1 LTSTSH
7 FPVGSETG
15 DQRFRIGVD
24 IGGTFTDGTL
34 VDSVTGEVTTS
45 KVLSTPSNPASGFI
59 SAVQKLLSVD
69 SVDPAAIE
77 HVVHA
82 TTVATNAIIEG
93 KTAKTAFVTTEGFR
107 DMLEIARQIRPSLY
121 DLQFEKP
128 APLVP
133 RQLCFEVPE
142 RLNAKGEV
150 VTPLDESALAQLV
163 EQIAESEIEAVAVC
177 LLHSYRN
184 PDHER
189 RVGETIAAKLP
200 KVIISL
206 SSDVVPEFRE
216 YLRASTTVINSSV
229 APIVSTYLSSIS
241 DQLVAENV
249 TSELLV
255 MQSSGG
261 VYPAKAAS
269 ENPVF
274 MVESG
279 PAAGAVAAASLGSS
293 LGYPNVI
300 SFDMGGTTAKASL
313 IRNGQPNITKDYSV
327 GGAAQ
332 SGTGAFG
339 GASGYPIRTP
349 VVDLV
354 EIGAGGGSIA
364 WVDSGGA
371 LRVGPHSAGADP
383 GPVCY
388 GLGGRQPT
396 ITDANLV
403 LGRLDPDYFAG
414 GEMKLD
420 REAAYAAI
428 RTHCAEPLGLSV
440 EGAAHGIVEIAN
452 TAMVNALRL
461 VSVQRGHDPR
471 DFMLIGFGGAGP
483 AHTVRLA
490 EQAGIPKVL
499 IPLGPGT
506 ASALGLL
513 VTDVRMEGSATLIAR
528 ADQVDLAKISSEFE
542 RLESLGREAHHQA
555 ASASGEPEFER
566 AVEMRYWGQSFELSV
581 PVPKRDSIDQHWMDE
596 LTESFHEAHETA
608 YGFRANDEPV
618 ELVNLRLTTVGKIA
632 RPKMRKLA
640 NVDSDPSSSIKGFR
654 QVYFASETGD
664 RGMIDSTVYD
674 RSLLPAGAVFTGPAI
689 VEEPDCT
696 TVIHPEWKVTVD
708 QFGNL
713 SIEH

>member
-1 LTSTSH
+1 LTAN
-7 FPVGSETG
+7 SEG
-15 DQRFRIGVD
+15 RFRIGVD

-34 VDSVTGEVTTS
+34 VDSATGRVTTS
-45 KVLSTPSNPASGFI
+45 KVLSTPSDPASGFI
-59 SAVQKLLSVD
+59 SAVQKLLELDD
-69 SVDPAAIE
+69 SVKPEAIE

-93 KTAKTAFVTTEGFR
+93 KTARTAFVTTEGFR

-142 RLNAKGEV
+142 RLDAKGQV
-150 VTPLDESALAQLV
+150 VTPLDEIALDAV
-163 EQIAESEIEAVAVC
+163 VDRIAESGVEAVAVC

-184 PDHER
+184 GDHEQR
-189 RVGETIAAKLP
+189 IGKAIAAKLP
-200 KVIISL
+200 NVIISL
-206 SSDVVPEFRE
+206 SSEVVPEFRE

-229 APIVSTYLSSIS
+229 APIVSTYLASIS
-241 DQLVAENV
+241 EKLQALNI

-261 VYPAKAAS
+261 VYPAAAAA

-279 PAAGAVAAASLGSS
+279 PAAGAVAAASLGTA
-293 LGYPNVI
+293 LGHPNVI

-388 GLGGRQPT
+388 GLGGEQPT

-403 LGRLDPDYFAG
+403 LGRLDPAYFAG
-414 GEMKLD
+414 GEMSLNLD
-420 REAAYAAI
+420 AAREAI
-428 RTHCAEPLGLSV
+428 HKQCAEPLGLSI
-440 EGAAHGIVEIAN
+440 EEAAHGIVEIAN

-471 DFMLIGFGGAGP
+471 DFMLVGFGGAGP
-483 AHTVRLA
+483 AHAVRLA
-490 EQAGIPKVL
+490 EQAGIPRVL
-499 IPLGPGT
+499 IPQGPGT

-513 VTDVRMEGSATLIAR
+513 VTDVRMEGSSTLIIR
-528 ADQVDLAKISSEFE
+528 ADEIEHALIASEFD
-542 RLESLGREAHHQA
+542 RLEAAGREAHSVA
-555 ASASGEPEFER
+555 ASASGAPLFER

-581 PVPKRDSIDQHWMDE
+581 PTPVGSTIDQAWIDE
-596 LTESFHEAHETA
+596 LTESFHDAHETA

-618 ELVNLRLTTVGKIA
+618 ELVNLRLTTIGKIA
-632 RPKMRKLA
+632 RPQMRKLETTGTDVSVA
-640 NVDSDPSSSIKGFR
+640 SKGYR
-654 QVYFASETGD
+654 PVYFAENSGEKGVVQTP
-664 RGMIDSTVYD
+664 VYD
-674 RSLLPAGAVFTGPAI
+674 RSKLPAGVVFDGPGI
-689 VEEPDCT
+689 IEEPDCT
-696 TVIHPEWKVTVD
+696 TVIHPAWTVTVD
-708 QFGNL
+708 EFGNL
-713 SIEH
+713 EIELNS

>member
-1 LTSTSH
+1 MTT
-7 FPVGSETG
+7 FN
-15 DQRFRIGVD
+15 DARFRVGID

-34 VDSVTGEVTTS
+34 VDSITGEVTTS

-59 SAVQKLLSVD
+59 SAVEKLLATHGNI
-69 SVDPAAIE
+69 DPAEIE

-93 KTAKTAFVTTEGFR
+93 KTAATAFITTEGFR

-128 APLVP
+128 QPLVP
-133 RQLCFEVPE
+133 RQLCYEVPE
-142 RLNAKGEV
+142 RLNAQGEV
-150 VTPLDESALAQLV
+150 ITPLDESVVEQVV
-163 EQIAESEIEAVAVC
+163 EQIAKTGVEAVAVC

-184 PDHER
+184 PAHEQR
-189 RVGETIAAKLP
+189 IGELLRAKLP
-200 KVIISL
+200 NITISL

-229 APIVSTYLSSIS
+229 APVVSTYLTSIREKLNSSG
-241 DQLVAENV
+241 V

-261 VYPAKAAS
+261 VYPAEAAS
-269 ENPVF
+269 DSPVF

-279 PAAGAVAAASLGSS
+279 PAAVAVAAAALGTSLGS
-293 LGYPNVI
+293 PDVI
-300 SFDMGGTTAKASL
+300 SFDIVGTTAKASL
-313 IRNGQPNITKDYSV
+313 IRNGRPNVTKDYSV

-332 SGTGAFG
+332 AGTGAFG

-364 WVDSGGA
+364 WVDSGAA

-388 GLGGRQPT
+388 RLGGTEPT

-414 GEMKLD
+414 GDMQLD
-420 REAAYAAI
+420 LEGARNAI
-428 RTHCAEPLGLSV
+428 KIRCADPLGISV
-440 EGAAHGIVEIAN
+440 EEAAHGIVEIAN

-490 EQAGIPKVL
+490 EQAGIPNVL
-499 IPLGPGT
+499 IPLAPGT

-513 VTDVRMEGSATLIAR
+513 VTDVRMDSSATLIAR
-528 ADQVDLAKISSEFE
+528 ADSVQPADIAGHFA
-542 RLESLGREAHHQA
+542 RLENEGAKAHQSA
-555 ASASGEPEFER
+555 ASSSGEPVFER

-581 PVPKRDSIDQHWMDE
+581 PAPNRENIDQQWLDE
-596 LTESFHEAHETA
+596 LCESFHDAHETA
-608 YGFRANDEPV
+608 YGFRAQDEPV

-632 RPKMRKLA
+632 RPNMKKLETT
-640 NVDSDPSSSIKGFR
+640 SYDPSPALKGTR
-654 QVYFASETGD
+654 PVYFSESNGVNDT
-664 RGMIDSTVYD
+664 SVYD
-674 RSLLPAGAVFTGPAI
+674 RVKLPAGAQFSGPAI

-696 TVIHPEWKVTVD
+696 TVVHPGWSVQVD
-708 QFGNL
+708 EFGNL
-713 SIEH
+713 SITK

>member
-1 LTSTSH
+1 MTAN
-7 FPVGSETG
+7 SEG
-15 DQRFRIGVD
+15 RYRIGVD

-34 VDSVTGEVTTS
+34 VDSTSGRVTTS
-45 KVLSTPSNPASGFI
+45 KVLSTPYDPASGFI
-59 SAVQKLLSVD
+59 SAVQKLLDLND
-69 SVDPAAIE
+69 SVKPEAVE

-142 RLNAKGEV
+142 RLDAKGQV
-150 VTPLDESALAQLV
+150 VTPLDESALDEV
-163 EQIAESEIEAVAVC
+163 VDRIAESGVEAVAVC

-184 PDHER
+184 GDHEQR
-189 RVGETIAAKLP
+189 IGKAIAAKLP
-200 KVIISL
+200 NVIISL
-206 SSDVVPEFRE
+206 SSEVVPEFRE

-229 APIVSTYLSSIS
+229 APIVRTYLASIS
-241 DQLVAENV
+241 EKLHALNI

-261 VYPAKAAS
+261 VYPAAAAS

-279 PAAGAVAAASLGSS
+279 PAAGAVAAASLGTA

-332 SGTGAFG
+332 NGTGAFG

-371 LRVGPHSAGADP
+371 LRVGPQSAGADP

-388 GLGGRQPT
+388 GLGGVQPT

-403 LGRLDPDYFAG
+403 LGRLDPAYFAG
-414 GEMKLD
+414 GEMSLNLD
-420 REAAYAAI
+420 AAREAI
-428 RTHCAEPLGLSV
+428 RTQCAEPLGLSV
-440 EGAAHGIVEIAN
+440 EEAAHGIVEIAN

-471 DFMLIGFGGAGP
+471 DFMLVGFGGAGP
-483 AHTVRLA
+483 AHAVRLA
-490 EQAGIPKVL
+490 EQAGIPRVL
-499 IPLGPGT
+499 IPQGPGT

-513 VTDVRMEGSATLIAR
+513 VTDVRMEGSSTLIIRSDEIEHSRIA
-528 ADQVDLAKISSEFE
+528 SEFD
-542 RLESLGREAHHQA
+542 RLEAAGREAHSVA
-555 ASASGEPEFER
+555 ASASGTPLFER
-566 AVEMRYWGQSFELSV
+566 TIEMRYWGQSFELSV
-581 PVPKRDSIDQHWMDE
+581 PAPSSSTIDQAWMNE
-596 LTESFHEAHETA
+596 LTESFHDAHEMA
-608 YGFRANDEPV
+608 YGFRAKDEPV
-618 ELVNLRLTTVGKIA
+618 ELVNLRLTTIGKIV
-632 RPKMRKLA
+632 RPQMRKLK
-640 NVDSDPSSSIKGFR
+640 SIGTDVFVAFKGER
-654 QVYFASETGD
+654 PVYFAENSGEKGVVQTP
-664 RGMIDSTVYD
+664 VYD
-674 RSLLPAGAVFTGPAI
+674 RSKLPAGAVFEGPAI
-689 VEEPDCT
+689 IEEPDCT
-696 TVIHPEWKVTVD
+696 TVIHPAWTVTVD
-708 QFGNL
+708 EFGNL
-713 SIEH
+713 EIELNS

>member
-1 LTSTSH
+1 LTDAID
-7 FPVGSETG
+7 G
-15 DQRFRIGVD
+15 RYRIGVD

-34 VDSVTGEVTTS
+34 VDSVTGRVSTS
-45 KVLSTPSNPASGFI
+45 KVLSTPSDPASGFI
-59 SAVQKLLSVD
+59 SAVEKLLASDD
-69 SVDPAAIE
+69 SVDPEAVE

-93 KTAKTAFVTTEGFR
+93 KTAKTAFITTEGFR

-142 RLNAKGEV
+142 RLDAKGKV
-150 VTPLDESALAQLV
+150 VTPLNESALNEVV
-163 EQIAESEIEAVAVC
+163 EEIASSGVEAVAVC
-177 LLHSYRN
+177 LLHAYRN
-184 PDHER
+184 PDHEQR
-189 RVGETIAAKLP
+189 IGEALRAKLP
-200 KVIISL
+200 KIVISL

-229 APIVSTYLSSIS
+229 APIVSTYLKSIS
-241 DQLVAENV
+241 EKLHAAHV

-255 MQSSGG
+255 MQSNGG
-261 VYPAKAAS
+261 VYPAEAAS

-279 PAAGAVAAASLGSS
+279 PAAGAVAAASLGTA
-293 LGYPNVI
+293 LGHPNVI

-388 GLGGRQPT
+388 GLGGEQPT

-403 LGRLDPDYFAG
+403 LGRLDPAYFAG
-414 GEMKLD
+414 GEMSLNLK
-420 REAAYAAI
+420 AARAAI
-428 RTHCAEPLGLSV
+428 DEQCAGPLGLSI
-440 EGAAHGIVEIAN
+440 EEAAHGIIEIAN

-471 DFMLIGFGGAGP
+471 DFMLVGFGGAGP
-483 AHTVRLA
+483 AHAVRLA
-490 EQAGIPKVL
+490 EQAGIPRVL
-499 IPLGPGT
+499 IPLSPGT

-513 VTDVRMEGSATLIAR
+513 VTDVRMEGSATLIVR
-528 ADQVDLAKISSEFE
+528 SDEVDLSRISNEFE
-542 RLESLGREAHHQA
+542 RLEAAGRKAHQVA
-555 ASASGEPEFER
+555 ASASGDPEYER
-566 AVEMRYWGQSFELSV
+566 AIEMRYWGQSFELSV
-581 PVPKRDSIDQHWMDE
+581 PAPSSSIIDQGWMDE
-596 LTESFHEAHETA
+596 LTESFHDAHKTA
-608 YGFRANDEPV
+608 YGFRAQDEPV

-632 RPKMRKLA
+632 RPQMLKL
-640 NVDSDPSSSIKGFR
+640 DSTGSDAAAASKGNR
-654 QVYFASETGD
+654 AVYFAENSGYKGVVETP
-664 RGMIDSTVYD
+664 VFD
-674 RSLLPAGAVFTGPAI
+674 RSKLPAGAVFIGPAI
-689 VEEPDCT
+689 IEEPDCT
-696 TVIHPEWKVTVD
+696 TVIHPEWAVTVD
-708 QFGNL
+708 EFGNL
-713 SIEH
+713 VIEINS

>member
-1 LTSTSH
+1 MTAN
-7 FPVGSETG
+7 SEG
-15 DQRFRIGVD
+15 RYRIGVD

-34 VDSVTGEVTTS
+34 VDSTSGRVTTS
-45 KVLSTPSNPASGFI
+45 KVLSTPYDPASGFI
-59 SAVQKLLSVD
+59 SAVQKLLDLDD
-69 SVDPAAIE
+69 SVKPEAVE

-142 RLNAKGEV
+142 RLDAKGQV
-150 VTPLDESALAQLV
+150 VTPLDEAALDEV
-163 EQIAESEIEAVAVC
+163 VDRIAESGIEAVAVC

-184 PDHER
+184 GDHEQR
-189 RVGETIAAKLP
+189 IGKAIAAKLP
-200 KVIISL
+200 NVIISL
-206 SSDVVPEFRE
+206 SSEVVPEFRE

-229 APIVSTYLSSIS
+229 APIVRTYLASIS
-241 DQLVAENV
+241 KKLHALNI

-261 VYPAKAAS
+261 VYPAAAAS

-279 PAAGAVAAASLGSS
+279 PAAGAVAAASLGTA

-332 SGTGAFG
+332 NGTGAFG

-371 LRVGPHSAGADP
+371 LRVGPQSAGADP

-388 GLGGRQPT
+388 GLGGEQPT

-403 LGRLDPDYFAG
+403 LGRLDPAYFAG
-414 GEMKLD
+414 GEMSLNLD
-420 REAAYAAI
+420 AAREAI
-428 RTHCAEPLGLSV
+428 RTQCAEPLGLSV
-440 EGAAHGIVEIAN
+440 EEAAHGIVEIAN

-471 DFMLIGFGGAGP
+471 DFMLVGFGGAGP
-483 AHTVRLA
+483 AHAVRLA
-490 EQAGIPKVL
+490 EQAGIPRVL
-499 IPLGPGT
+499 IPQGPGT

-513 VTDVRMEGSATLIAR
+513 VTDVRMEGSSTLIIRSDEIEHSRIA
-528 ADQVDLAKISSEFE
+528 SEFD
-542 RLESLGREAHHQA
+542 RLEAAGREAHSVA
-555 ASASGEPEFER
+555 ASASGTPLFER
-566 AVEMRYWGQSFELSV
+566 TIEMRYWGQSFELSV
-581 PVPKRDSIDQHWMDE
+581 PAPSSSTIDQAWMNE
-596 LTESFHEAHETA
+596 LTESFHDAHEMA
-608 YGFRANDEPV
+608 YGFRAKDEPV
-618 ELVNLRLTTVGKIA
+618 ELVNLRLTTIGKIV
-632 RPKMRKLA
+632 RPQMQKLKNIGTDVFVA
-640 NVDSDPSSSIKGFR
+640 FKGER
-654 QVYFASETGD
+654 PVYFAENSGEKGVVQTP
-664 RGMIDSTVYD
+664 VYD
-674 RSLLPAGAVFTGPAI
+674 RSKLPAGAVFEGPAI
-689 VEEPDCT
+689 IEEPDCT
-696 TVIHPEWKVTVD
+696 TVIHPAWTVTVD
-708 QFGNL
+708 EFGNL
-713 SIEH
+713 EIEINS

>member
-1 LTSTSH
+1 MTAN
-7 FPVGSETG
+7 SEG
-15 DQRFRIGVD
+15 RYRIGVD

-34 VDSVTGEVTTS
+34 VDSISGRVTTS
-45 KVLSTPSNPASGFI
+45 KVLSTPYDPASGFI
-59 SAVQKLLSVD
+59 SAVQKLLDLDD
-69 SVDPAAIE
+69 SVKPEAVE

-142 RLNAKGEV
+142 RLDAKGQV
-150 VTPLDESALAQLV
+150 VTPLDEAALDEV
-163 EQIAESEIEAVAVC
+163 VDRIAESGVEAVAVC

-184 PDHER
+184 GDHEKR
-189 RVGETIAAKLP
+189 IGKAIAAKLP
-200 KVIISL
+200 NVIISL
-206 SSDVVPEFRE
+206 SSEVVPEFRE

-229 APIVSTYLSSIS
+229 APIVRTYLASIS
-241 DQLVAENV
+241 KKLHALNI

-261 VYPAKAAS
+261 VYPAAAAS

-279 PAAGAVAAASLGSS
+279 PAAGAVAAASLGTA

-332 SGTGAFG
+332 NGTGAFG

-371 LRVGPHSAGADP
+371 LRVGPQSAGADP

-388 GLGGRQPT
+388 GLGGEQPT

-403 LGRLDPDYFAG
+403 LGRLDPAYFAG
-414 GEMKLD
+414 GEMSLNLD
-420 REAAYAAI
+420 AAREAI
-428 RTHCAEPLGLSV
+428 RTQCAEPLGLSV
-440 EGAAHGIVEIAN
+440 EEAAHGIVEIAN

-471 DFMLIGFGGAGP
+471 DFMLVGFGGAGP
-483 AHTVRLA
+483 AHAVRLA
-490 EQAGIPKVL
+490 EQAGIPRVL
-499 IPLGPGT
+499 IPQGPGT

-513 VTDVRMEGSATLIAR
+513 VTDVRMEGSSTLIIRSDEIEHSRIA
-528 ADQVDLAKISSEFE
+528 SEFD
-542 RLESLGREAHHQA
+542 RLEAAGREAHSVA
-555 ASASGEPEFER
+555 ASASGTPLFER
-566 AVEMRYWGQSFELSV
+566 TIEMRYWGQSFELSV
-581 PVPKRDSIDQHWMDE
+581 PAPSSSTIDQAWMNE
-596 LTESFHEAHETA
+596 LTESFHDAHEMA
-608 YGFRANDEPV
+608 YGFRAKDEPV
-618 ELVNLRLTTVGKIA
+618 ELVNLRLTTIGKIV
-632 RPKMRKLA
+632 RPQMQKLK
-640 NVDSDPSSSIKGFR
+640 SIGTDVFVAFKGER
-654 QVYFASETGD
+654 PVYFAENSGEKGVVQTP
-664 RGMIDSTVYD
+664 VYD
-674 RSLLPAGAVFTGPAI
+674 RSKLPAGAVFEGPAI
-689 VEEPDCT
+689 IEEPDCT
-696 TVIHPEWKVTVD
+696 TVIHPAWTVTVD
-708 QFGNL
+708 EFGNL
-713 SIEH
+713 EIEINS

>member
-1 LTSTSH
+1 LTTSN
-7 FPVGSETG
+7 
-15 DQRFRIGVD
+15 DARFRVGID

-34 VDSVTGEVTTS
+34 VDSITGEVTTS

-59 SAVQKLLSVD
+59 SAVEKLLKTHGNI
-69 SVDPAAIE
+69 DPAEIE

-93 KTAKTAFVTTEGFR
+93 KTAATAFITTEGFR

-128 APLVP
+128 QPLVP
-133 RQLCFEVPE
+133 RQLCYEVPE
-142 RLNAKGEV
+142 RLNAQGEV
-150 VTPLDESALAQLV
+150 ITPLDESVV
-163 EQIAESEIEAVAVC
+163 EQVVEKIAATGVEAVAVC

-184 PDHER
+184 PAHEQR
-189 RVGETIAAKLP
+189 IGELLRAKLP
-200 KVIISL
+200 NVTISL

-229 APIVSTYLSSIS
+229 APVVSTYLSSIREKLNS
-241 DQLVAENV
+241 SGV

-261 VYPAKAAS
+261 VYPAEAAS
-269 ENPVF
+269 DSPVF

-279 PAAGAVAAASLGSS
+279 PAAGAVAAAELGTSLGK
-293 LGYPNVI
+293 PDVI

-313 IRNGQPNITKDYSV
+313 IRNGQPNVTKDYSV

-332 SGTGAFG
+332 AGTGAFG

-388 GLGGRQPT
+388 RLGGTEPT

-403 LGRLDPDYFAG
+403 LGRLDPEYFAG
-414 GEMKLD
+414 GDMQLD
-420 REAAYAAI
+420 LEGARNAI
-428 RTHCAEPLGLSV
+428 KTQCADPLTISV
-440 EGAAHGIVEIAN
+440 EEAAHGIVEIAN

-483 AHTVRLA
+483 AHAVRLA
-490 EQAGIPKVL
+490 EQAGIPNVL
-499 IPLGPGT
+499 IPLAPGT
-506 ASALGLL
+506 ASSLGLL
-513 VTDVRMEGSATLIAR
+513 VTDVRMDSSATLIAR
-528 ADQVDLAKISSEFE
+528 ADSVQPTDIAGHFA
-542 RLESLGREAHHQA
+542 RLENEGAKAHQSA
-555 ASASGEPEFER
+555 ASSSGEPVFER
-566 AVEMRYWGQSFELSV
+566 SVEMRYWGQSFELSV
-581 PVPKRDSIDQHWMDE
+581 TAPDRENIDQQWLDE
-596 LTESFHEAHETA
+596 LCEAFHDAHETA
-608 YGFRANDEPV
+608 YGFRAQEEPV

-632 RPKMRKLA
+632 RPNMRKLKTTS
-640 NVDSDPSSSIKGFR
+640 DDPSSALKGTR
-654 QVYFASETGD
+654 PVYFSESNGV
-664 RGMIDSTVYD
+664 IDTSVYD
-674 RSLLPAGAVFTGPAI
+674 RVKLHASARFSGPAI
-689 VEEPDCT
+689 IEEPDCT
-696 TVIHPEWKVTVD
+696 TVVHPGWSVQVD
-708 QFGNL
+708 EFGNL
-713 SIEH
+713 SINK

>member
-1 LTSTSH
+1 LTGTANA
-7 FPVGSETG
+7 
-15 DQRFRIGVD
+15 QFRIGVD
-24 IGGTFTDGTL
+24 IGGTFTDATL
-34 VDSVTGEVTTS
+34 VDSTTGQVTTS
-45 KVLSTPSNPASGFI
+45 KVLTTSSDPATGFI
-59 SAVQKLLSVD
+59 QSVQKLLDLDDTVRPD
-69 SVDPAAIE
+69 AIE

-128 APLVP
+128 PPLVP

-142 RLNAKGEV
+142 RLDAKGKV
-150 VTPLDESALAQLV
+150 VTPLDEKALAEVV
-163 EQIAESEIEAVAVC
+163 ERIAESGVEAVAVC

-184 PDHER
+184 PDHEQR
-189 RVGETIAAKLP
+189 IGKAIAARLP
-200 KVIISL
+200 NIIISL

-216 YLRASTTVINSSV
+216 YLRASTTVINSAV
-229 APIVSTYLSSIS
+229 APIVSTYLASITEKLHAA
-241 DQLVAENV
+241 DI

-269 ENPVF
+269 DNPVF

-279 PAAGAVAAASLGSS
+279 PAAGAVAAASLGTA
-293 LGYPNVI
+293 LGFPNVI

-388 GLGGRQPT
+388 GLGGEEPT

-403 LGRLDPDYFAG
+403 LGRLDPTYFAG
-414 GEMKLD
+414 GEMSLD
-420 REAAYAAI
+420 LAAAQEAI
-428 RTHCAEPLGLSV
+428 RNHCAEPLGLTT
-440 EGAAHGIVEIAN
+440 EEAAHGIIEIAN

-471 DFMLIGFGGAGP
+471 DFLLVAFGGAGP
-483 AHTVRLA
+483 AHAVRLA
-490 EQAGIPKVL
+490 EQAGIPRVL

-513 VTDVRMEGSATLIAR
+513 VTDMRMEGSSTLIVR
-528 ADQVDLAKISSEFE
+528 SDEIELSQISSEFE
-542 RLESLGREAHHQA
+542 RLENAGREAHHVA
-555 ASASGEPEFER
+555 ASASGDPIFER
-566 AVEMRYWGQSFELSV
+566 AIEMRYWGQSFELSV
-581 PVPKRDSIDQHWMDE
+581 PAPARDEIDQAWMNE
-596 LTESFHEAHETA
+596 LTESFHDAHETA

-632 RPKMRKLA
+632 RPQMRKLESTGTDA
-640 NVDSDPSSSIKGFR
+640 SIASKGER
-654 QVYFASETGD
+654 PVYFAETPETKG
-664 RGMIDSTVYD
+664 IVQTVVYD
-674 RSLLPAGAVFTGPAI
+674 RSKLPAGAVFNGPAI
-689 VEEPDCT
+689 IEEPDAT
-696 TVIHPEWKVTVD
+696 AVIQPSWTVTVD

-713 SIEH
+713 SIEHNS

>member
-1 LTSTSH
+1 MTAN
-7 FPVGSETG
+7 SEG
-15 DQRFRIGVD
+15 RYRIGVD

-34 VDSVTGEVTTS
+34 VDSTSGRVTTS
-45 KVLSTPSNPASGFI
+45 KVLSTPYDPASGFI
-59 SAVQKLLSVD
+59 SAVQKLLDLND
-69 SVDPAAIE
+69 SVKPEAVE

-142 RLNAKGEV
+142 RLDAKGQV
-150 VTPLDESALAQLV
+150 VTPLDEAALDEV
-163 EQIAESEIEAVAVC
+163 VDRIAESGVEAVAVC

-184 PDHER
+184 GDHEQR
-189 RVGETIAAKLP
+189 IGKAIAAKLP
-200 KVIISL
+200 NVIISL
-206 SSDVVPEFRE
+206 SSEVVPEFRE

-229 APIVSTYLSSIS
+229 APIVRTYLASIS
-241 DQLVAENV
+241 EKLHALNI

-261 VYPAKAAS
+261 VYPAAVAS

-279 PAAGAVAAASLGSS
+279 PAAGAVAAASLGTA

-327 GGAAQ
+327 GGSAQ
-332 SGTGAFG
+332 NGTGAFG

-371 LRVGPHSAGADP
+371 LRVGPQSAGADP

-388 GLGGRQPT
+388 GLGGVQPT

-403 LGRLDPDYFAG
+403 LGRLDPAYFAG
-414 GEMKLD
+414 GEMSLNLD
-420 REAAYAAI
+420 AAREAI
-428 RTHCAEPLGLSV
+428 RTLCAEPLGLSV
-440 EGAAHGIVEIAN
+440 EEAAHGIVEIAN

-471 DFMLIGFGGAGP
+471 DFMLVGFGGAGP
-483 AHTVRLA
+483 AHAVRLA
-490 EQAGIPKVL
+490 EQAGIPRVL
-499 IPLGPGT
+499 IPQGPGT

-513 VTDVRMEGSATLIAR
+513 VTDVRMEGSSTLIIRSDEIEHSRIA
-528 ADQVDLAKISSEFE
+528 SEFD
-542 RLESLGREAHHQA
+542 RLEAAGREAHSVA
-555 ASASGEPEFER
+555 ASASGTPLFER
-566 AVEMRYWGQSFELSV
+566 TIEMRYWGQSFELSV
-581 PVPKRDSIDQHWMDE
+581 PAPSSSTIDQAWMNE
-596 LTESFHEAHETA
+596 LTESFHDAHEMA
-608 YGFRANDEPV
+608 YGFRAKDEPV
-618 ELVNLRLTTVGKIA
+618 ELVNLRLTTIGKIV
-632 RPKMRKLA
+632 RPQMRKLK
-640 NVDSDPSSSIKGFR
+640 SIGTDVFVAFKGER
-654 QVYFASETGD
+654 PVYFAENSGEKGVVQTP
-664 RGMIDSTVYD
+664 VYD
-674 RSLLPAGAVFTGPAI
+674 RSKLPAGAVFEGPAI
-689 VEEPDCT
+689 IEEPDCT
-696 TVIHPEWKVTVD
+696 TVIHPAWTVTVD
-708 QFGNL
+708 EFGNL
-713 SIEH
+713 EIELNS

>member
-1 LTSTSH
+1 LTS
-7 FPVGSETG
+7 PN
-15 DQRFRIGVD
+15 DARFRVGID

-34 VDSVTGEVTTS
+34 VDSTTGEVTTS

-59 SAVQKLLSVD
+59 SAVEKLLATHGSI
-69 SVDPAAIE
+69 DPTEIE

-93 KTAKTAFVTTEGFR
+93 KTATTAFITTEGFR

-128 APLVP
+128 QPLVP
-133 RQLCFEVPE
+133 RQLCYEVPE
-142 RLNAKGEV
+142 RLNAQGEV
-150 VTPLDESALAQLV
+150 ITPLDESVV
-163 EQIAESEIEAVAVC
+163 EQVVEKIAETGVEAVAVC

-184 PDHER
+184 SAHEQR
-189 RVGETIAAKLP
+189 IGELLRAKLP
-200 KVIISL
+200 DIKISL

-229 APIVSTYLSSIS
+229 APVVSTYLSSIREKLNS
-241 DQLVAENV
+241 SGV

-261 VYPAKAAS
+261 VYPAEAAS
-269 ENPVF
+269 DSPVF

-279 PAAGAVAAASLGSS
+279 PAAGAVAAAALGTSLGS
-293 LGYPNVI
+293 PDVI

-313 IRNGQPNITKDYSV
+313 IRNGQPNVTKDYSV

-332 SGTGAFG
+332 AGTGAFG

-388 GLGGRQPT
+388 GLGGTEPT

-414 GEMKLD
+414 GDMQLD
-420 REAAYAAI
+420 INGARNAI
-428 RTHCAEPLGLSV
+428 KTQCAEPLGISV
-440 EGAAHGIVEIAN
+440 EEAAHGIVEIAN

-490 EQAGIPKVL
+490 EQAGILNVL
-499 IPLGPGT
+499 IPLAPGT

-513 VTDVRMEGSATLIAR
+513 VTDVRMDSSATLIAR
-528 ADQVDLAKISSEFE
+528 ADSVQPDDIAGHFA
-542 RLESLGREAHHQA
+542 RLEDEGAKAHQSA
-555 ASASGEPEFER
+555 ASSSGEPVFER

-581 PVPKRDSIDQHWMDE
+581 PAPDRELIDRQWLNE
-596 LTESFHEAHETA
+596 LCESFHDAHETA
-608 YGFRANDEPV
+608 YGFRAQDEPV

-632 RPKMRKLA
+632 RPNMKKLEETS
-640 NVDSDPSSSIKGFR
+640 SDASSALKGSR
-654 QVYFASETGD
+654 PVYFSESNGVTE
-664 RGMIDSTVYD
+664 TAVYD
-674 RSLLPAGAVFTGPAI
+674 RVKLPAGAQFSGPAI

-696 TVIHPEWKVTVD
+696 TVVHPAWSVLVD
-708 QFGNL
+708 EYGNL
-713 SIEH
+713 SITK

>member
-1 LTSTSH
+1 MTAN
-7 FPVGSETG
+7 SEG
-15 DQRFRIGVD
+15 RYRIGVD

-34 VDSVTGEVTTS
+34 VDSTSGRVTTS
-45 KVLSTPSNPASGFI
+45 KVLSTPYDPASGFI
-59 SAVQKLLSVD
+59 SAVQKLLDLND
-69 SVDPAAIE
+69 SVKPEAVE

-142 RLNAKGEV
+142 RLDAKGQV
-150 VTPLDESALAQLV
+150 VTPLDEAALDEV
-163 EQIAESEIEAVAVC
+163 VDRIAESGVEAVAVC

-184 PDHER
+184 GDHEQR
-189 RVGETIAAKLP
+189 IGKAIAAKLP
-200 KVIISL
+200 NVIISL
-206 SSDVVPEFRE
+206 SSEVVPEFRE

-229 APIVSTYLSSIS
+229 APIVRTYLASIS
-241 DQLVAENV
+241 EKLHALNI

-261 VYPAKAAS
+261 VYPAAVAS

-279 PAAGAVAAASLGSS
+279 PAAGAVAAASLGTA

-332 SGTGAFG
+332 NGTGAFG

-371 LRVGPHSAGADP
+371 LRVGPQSAGADP

-388 GLGGRQPT
+388 GLGGVQPT

-403 LGRLDPDYFAG
+403 LGRLDPAYFAG
-414 GEMKLD
+414 GEMSLNLD
-420 REAAYAAI
+420 AAREAI
-428 RTHCAEPLGLSV
+428 RTQCAEPLGLSV
-440 EGAAHGIVEIAN
+440 EEAAHGIVEIAN

-471 DFMLIGFGGAGP
+471 DFMLVGFGGAGP
-483 AHTVRLA
+483 AHAVRLA
-490 EQAGIPKVL
+490 EQAGIPRVL
-499 IPLGPGT
+499 IPQGPGT

-513 VTDVRMEGSATLIAR
+513 VTDVRMEGSSTLIIRSDEIEHSRIA
-528 ADQVDLAKISSEFE
+528 SEFD
-542 RLESLGREAHHQA
+542 RLEAAGREAHSVA
-555 ASASGEPEFER
+555 ASASGTPLFER
-566 AVEMRYWGQSFELSV
+566 TIEMRYWGQSFELSV
-581 PVPKRDSIDQHWMDE
+581 PAPSSSTIDQAWMNE
-596 LTESFHEAHETA
+596 LTESFHDAHEMA
-608 YGFRANDEPV
+608 YGFRAKDEPV
-618 ELVNLRLTTVGKIA
+618 ELVNLRLTTIGKIV
-632 RPKMRKLA
+632 RPQMRKLK
-640 NVDSDPSSSIKGFR
+640 SIGTDVFVAFKGER
-654 QVYFASETGD
+654 PVYFAENSGEKGVVQTP
-664 RGMIDSTVYD
+664 VYD
-674 RSLLPAGAVFTGPAI
+674 RSKLPAGAVFEGPAI
-689 VEEPDCT
+689 IEEPDCT
-696 TVIHPEWKVTVD
+696 TVIHPAWTVTVD
-708 QFGNL
+708 EFGNL
-713 SIEH
+713 EIELNS

>member
-1 LTSTSH
+1 MTTT
-7 FPVGSETG
+7 PEG
-15 DQRFRIGVD
+15 RFRIGVD

-34 VDSVTGEVTTS
+34 VDSATGQVTTS
-45 KVLSTPSNPASGFI
+45 KVLTTPADPASGFI
-59 SAVQKLLSVD
+59 AAVQKLLDLDD
-69 SVDPAAIE
+69 SVGPEAIE

-142 RLNAKGEV
+142 RLDAKGKV
-150 VTPLDESALAQLV
+150 VTPLDEAALAKV
-163 EQIAESEIEAVAVC
+163 VDQIAESNVEAVAVC

-184 PDHER
+184 PDHEQR
-189 RVGETIAAKLP
+189 IGKAIAEKLP
-200 KVIISL
+200 GVIISL

-229 APIVSTYLSSIS
+229 APIVSTYLASIIEK
-241 DQLVAENV
+241 LHAVGV

-261 VYPAKAAS
+261 VYPAAAAS

-279 PAAGAVAAASLGSS
+279 PAAGAVAAASLGSA
-293 LGYPNVI
+293 LGHPNVI

-371 LRVGPHSAGADP
+371 LRVGPHSSGADP

-388 GLGGRQPT
+388 GLGGDEPT

-403 LGRLDPDYFAG
+403 LGRLDPAYFAG
-414 GEMKLD
+414 GEMSLD
-420 REAAYAAI
+420 LDAARKAV
-428 RTHCAEPLGLSV
+428 RTHCADPLSLSI
-440 EGAAHGIVEIAN
+440 EEAAHGIVEIAN

-471 DFMLIGFGGAGP
+471 DFMLVAFGGAGP
-483 AHTVRLA
+483 AHAVRLA
-490 EQAGIPKVL
+490 EQAGIPRVL

-513 VTDVRMEGSATLIAR
+513 VTDVRMEGSTTLIVR
-528 ADQVDLAKISSEFE
+528 ADEIDPSRIADKFA
-542 RLESLGREAHHQA
+542 RLETAGREAHKIA
-555 ASASGEPEFER
+555 TSASGEPVFER
-566 AVEMRYWGQSFELSV
+566 AIEMRYWGQSFELSV
-581 PVPKRDSIDQHWMDE
+581 PASESGNIDAAWLSN
-596 LTESFHEAHETA
+596 LTESFHNAHEMA

-632 RPKMRKLA
+632 RPKMHRLNNTSTDA
-640 NVDSDPSSSIKGFR
+640 STAIKGNR
-654 QVYFASETGD
+654 PVYFAESSDENGIAQTP
-664 RGMIDSTVYD
+664 VYD
-674 RSLLPAGAVFTGPAI
+674 RSKLPAGAMFTGPAI
-689 VEEPDCT
+689 IEEPDCT
-696 TVIHPEWKVTVD
+696 TVIHPGWTLRVD
-708 QFGNL
+708 DFGNL
-713 SIEH
+713 GIEHNN

>member
-1 LTSTSH
+1 
-7 FPVGSETG
+7 
-15 DQRFRIGVD
+15 VD
-24 IGGTFTDGTL
+24 IGGAFTDGTL
-34 VDSVTGEVTTS
+34 VDSVTGKVTTS
-45 KVLSTPSNPASGFI
+45 KVLTTPEDPVEGFI
-59 SAVQKLLSVD
+59 AAVQKLLD
-69 SVDPAAIE
+69 IDGNIAPDAIE

-82 TTVATNAIIEG
+82 TTVSTNAIIEG

-107 DMLEIARQIRPSLY
+107 DMLEIARKIRPSLY

-128 APLVP
+128 LPLVP

-142 RLNAKGEV
+142 RLNAKGQI
-150 VTPLDESALAQLV
+150 VTPLDEKALAEVV
-163 EQIAESEIEAVAVC
+163 ERIAESGVEAVAVC

-189 RVGETIAAKLP
+189 RIGAAIAARLP

-206 SSDVVPEFRE
+206 SADVVPEFRE
-216 YLRASTTVINSSV
+216 YLRASTTVINSAV
-229 APIVSTYLSSIS
+229 APIVSTYLKSITEKLHTI
-241 DQLVAENV
+241 DI

-261 VYPAKAAS
+261 VYPASAAT

-279 PAAGAVAAASLGSS
+279 PAAGAVAAAHLGSA
-293 LGYPNVI
+293 LGHSAVI

-313 IRNGQPNITKDYSV
+313 IRGGQPNVTKDYNV
-327 GGAAQ
+327 GGSAQ
-332 SGTGAFG
+332 AGAGAFG

-371 LRVGPHSAGADP
+371 LRVGPQSAGADP
-383 GPVCY
+383 GPVY
-388 GLGGRQPT
+388 YDLGGTEPT

-414 GEMKLD
+414 GDMTLNLELAS
-420 REAAYAAI
+420 ETI
-428 RTHCAEPLGLSV
+428 RTQCADPLGLLID
-440 EGAAHGIVEIAN
+440 EAAHGIVEIAN

-471 DFMLIGFGGAGP
+471 DFMLVGFGGAGP
-483 AHTVRLA
+483 AHAVRLA
-490 EQAGIPKVL
+490 EQAGITRVL

-513 VTDVRMEGSATLIAR
+513 VTDVRMEGSATVIAR
-528 ADQVDLAKISSEFE
+528 ADETGLSLISNEFE
-542 RLESLGREAHHQA
+542 HLQTAGREAHRVA
-555 ASASGEPEFER
+555 TSASGDPIFER
-566 AVEMRYWGQSFELSV
+566 AIEMRYWDQSFELSIPAPESSV
-581 PVPKRDSIDQHWMDE
+581 IDDAWMNE

-618 ELVNLRLTTVGKIA
+618 ELVNLRLTTIGKIE
-632 RPKMRKLA
+632 RPEMHKLEITG
-640 NVDSDPSSSIKGFR
+640 SDASVASKGKR
-654 QVYFASETGD
+654 AVYFSENTGQK
-664 RGMIDSTVYD
+664 GIIETIVYD
-674 RSLLPAGAVFTGPAI
+674 RAKLPAGAVFSGPAI
-689 VEEPDCT
+689 IEEPDCT
-696 TVIHPEWKVTVD
+696 TVIHPAWTATVD
-708 QFGNL
+708 EYGNL
-713 SIEH
+713 EIEHAG

>member
-1 LTSTSH
+1 LNASS
-7 FPVGSETG
+7 
-15 DQRFRIGVD
+15 DARFRIGVD

-34 VDSVTGEVTTS
+34 VDSITGKVSTS
-45 KVLSTPSNPASGFI
+45 KVLTTPSDPSSGFI
-59 SAVQKLLSVD
+59 SAVQKLLELDGNVATD
-69 SVDPAAIE
+69 AIE

-142 RLNAKGEV
+142 RLDAKGQV
-150 VTPLDESALAQLV
+150 VTPLDEKSLAEVV
-163 EQIAESEIEAVAVC
+163 EQIAESGVEAVAVC

-189 RVGETIAAKLP
+189 RIGEAITARLP
-200 KVIISL
+200 NVIISL
-206 SSDVVPEFRE
+206 SADVVPEFRE
-216 YLRASTTVINSSV
+216 YLRASTTVINSAV
-229 APIVSTYLSSIS
+229 APIVSTYLKSITEKLHS
-241 DQLVAENV
+241 NDI

-261 VYPAKAAS
+261 VYPASAAS

-279 PAAGAVAAASLGSS
+279 PAAGAVAAAHLGSS
-293 LGYPNVI
+293 LGHSDVI

-313 IRNGQPNITKDYSV
+313 IRGGQPNITKDYNV
-327 GGAAQ
+327 GGSAMA
-332 SGTGAFG
+332 GAGAFG

-371 LRVGPHSAGADP
+371 LRVGPQSAGADP

-388 GLGGRQPT
+388 NLGGTEPT

-403 LGRLDPDYFAG
+403 LGRLDPNYFAG
-414 GEMKLD
+414 GDMTLNLELAT
-420 REAAYAAI
+420 EAI
-428 RTHCAEPLGLSV
+428 RTQCADPLGLTI
-440 EGAAHGIVEIAN
+440 EEAAHGIVEIAN

-471 DFMLIGFGGAGP
+471 DFMLVGFGGAGP
-483 AHTVRLA
+483 AHAVRLA
-490 EQAGIPKVL
+490 EQAGIPRVL

-513 VTDVRMEGSATLIAR
+513 VTDVRMEGSATLIVR
-528 ADQVDLAKISSEFE
+528 ADEIELTRISDEFD
-542 RLESLGREAHHQA
+542 RLQTAGREAHRVA
-555 ASASGEPEFER
+555 ASASSDPIFER
-566 AVEMRYWGQSFELSV
+566 AVEMRYWGQSFELSIPAPASNV
-581 PVPKRDSIDQHWMDE
+581 IDDAWMNE

-608 YGFRANDEPV
+608 YGFRAIDEPV
-618 ELVNLRLTTVGKIA
+618 ELVNLRLTTIGKIA
-632 RPKMRKLA
+632 RPEMHKLEITG
-640 NVDSDPSSSIKGFR
+640 SDASVASKGKR
-654 QVYFASETGD
+654 AVYFSENTGQK
-664 RGMIDSTVYD
+664 GIIETIVYD
-674 RSLLPAGAVFTGPAI
+674 RAKLPAGAVFSGPAI
-689 VEEPDCT
+689 IEEPDCT
-696 TVIHPEWKVTVD
+696 TVVHPAWTATVD
-708 QFGNL
+708 EYGNL
-713 SIEH
+713 GIEHTG

>member
-1 LTSTSH
+1 LNASS
-7 FPVGSETG
+7 
-15 DQRFRIGVD
+15 DARFRIGVD

-34 VDSVTGEVTTS
+34 VDSVTGQVTTS
-45 KVLSTPSNPASGFI
+45 KVLTTPADPAAGFI
-59 SAVQKLLSVD
+59 SAVQKLLELDDNVTPD
-69 SVDPAAIE
+69 AIE

-93 KTAKTAFVTTEGFR
+93 KLAKTAFVTTEGFR

-128 APLVP
+128 PPLVP

-142 RLNAKGEV
+142 RLDAKGEV
-150 VTPLDESALAQLV
+150 VTPLDEKALAEVV
-163 EQIAESEIEAVAVC
+163 ERIAESDVEAVAVC

-184 PDHER
+184 PNHEQR
-189 RVGETIAAKLP
+189 IGAAIAARLP
-200 KVIISL
+200 NVIISL
-206 SSDVVPEFRE
+206 SSEVVPEFRE
-216 YLRASTTVINSSV
+216 YLRASTTVINSAV
-229 APIVSTYLSSIS
+229 APIVSTYLASITEK
-241 DQLVAENV
+241 LHAANI

-261 VYPAKAAS
+261 VYPAEAAS
-269 ENPVF
+269 DNPVF

-279 PAAGAVAAASLGSS
+279 PAAGAVAAASLGSA

-313 IRNGQPNITKDYSV
+313 IRNGQPSITKDYSV

-332 SGTGAFG
+332 AGTGAFG

-371 LRVGPHSAGADP
+371 LRVGPQSAGADP

-388 GLGGRQPT
+388 GLGGEEPT

-403 LGRLDPDYFAG
+403 LGRLDPNYFAG
-414 GEMKLD
+414 GEMSLNLD
-420 REAAYAAI
+420 AAREAI
-428 RTHCAEPLGLSV
+428 RTQCAEPLGLSI
-440 EGAAHGIVEIAN
+440 EDAAHGIVEIAN

-471 DFMLIGFGGAGP
+471 DFMLVGFGGAGP
-483 AHTVRLA
+483 AHAVRLA
-490 EQAGIPKVL
+490 EQAGIPRVL

-513 VTDVRMEGSATLIAR
+513 VTDVRMEGSATLIVRSDEIELSLVA
-528 ADQVDLAKISSEFE
+528 SEFE
-542 RLESLGREAHHQA
+542 RLENAGREAHRIA
-555 ASASGEPEFER
+555 ASASGAPEFER
-566 AVEMRYWGQSFELSV
+566 AIEMRYWGQSFELSV
-581 PVPKRDSIDQHWMDE
+581 PAPARTTIDEAWMNE
-596 LTESFHEAHETA
+596 LTESFHDAHEMA

-618 ELVNLRLTTVGKIA
+618 ELVNLRLTTIGKIS
-632 RPKMRKLA
+632 RPQMRKL
-640 NVDSDPSSSIKGFR
+640 DSTGTDASVATKGER
-654 QVYFASETGD
+654 PVYFAENSGD
-664 RGMIDSTVYD
+664 KGVAQTPVYD
-674 RSLLPAGAVFTGPAI
+674 RSKLPAGAVFVGPAI
-689 VEEPDCT
+689 IEEPDAT
-696 TVIHPEWKVTVD
+696 TVIHPGWGVTVD
-708 QFGNL
+708 VFGNL
-713 SIEH
+713 EIELNS

>member
-1 LTSTSH
+1 LTAN
-7 FPVGSETG
+7 SEG
-15 DQRFRIGVD
+15 RYRIGVD

-34 VDSVTGEVTTS
+34 VDSTSGRVTTS
-45 KVLSTPSNPASGFI
+45 KVLSTPYDPASGFI
-59 SAVQKLLSVD
+59 SAVQKLLDLND
-69 SVDPAAIE
+69 SVKPEAVE

-142 RLNAKGEV
+142 RLDAKGQV
-150 VTPLDESALAQLV
+150 VTPLDEAALDEV
-163 EQIAESEIEAVAVC
+163 VDRIAESGVEAVAVC

-184 PDHER
+184 GDHEQR
-189 RVGETIAAKLP
+189 IGKAIAAKLP
-200 KVIISL
+200 NVIISL
-206 SSDVVPEFRE
+206 SSEVVPEFRE

-229 APIVSTYLSSIS
+229 APIVRTYLASIS
-241 DQLVAENV
+241 EKLHALNI

-261 VYPAKAAS
+261 VYPAAVAS

-279 PAAGAVAAASLGSS
+279 PAAGAVAAASLGTA

-327 GGAAQ
+327 GGSAQ
-332 SGTGAFG
+332 NGTGAFG

-371 LRVGPHSAGADP
+371 LRVGPQSAGADP

-388 GLGGRQPT
+388 GLGGVQPT

-403 LGRLDPDYFAG
+403 LGRLDPAYFAG
-414 GEMKLD
+414 GEMSLNLD
-420 REAAYAAI
+420 AAREAI
-428 RTHCAEPLGLSV
+428 RTQCAEPLGLSV
-440 EGAAHGIVEIAN
+440 EEAAHGIVEIAN

-471 DFMLIGFGGAGP
+471 DFMLVGFGGAGP
-483 AHTVRLA
+483 AHAVRLA
-490 EQAGIPKVL
+490 EQAGIPRVL
-499 IPLGPGT
+499 IPQGPGT

-513 VTDVRMEGSATLIAR
+513 VTDVRMEGSSTLIIRSDEIEHSRIA
-528 ADQVDLAKISSEFE
+528 SEFD
-542 RLESLGREAHHQA
+542 RLEAAGREAHSVA
-555 ASASGEPEFER
+555 ASASGTPLFER
-566 AVEMRYWGQSFELSV
+566 TIEMRYWGQSFELSV
-581 PVPKRDSIDQHWMDE
+581 PAPSSSTIDQAWMNE
-596 LTESFHEAHETA
+596 LTESFHDAHEMA
-608 YGFRANDEPV
+608 YGFRAKDEPV
-618 ELVNLRLTTVGKIA
+618 ELVNLRLTTIGKIV
-632 RPKMRKLA
+632 RPQMRKLK
-640 NVDSDPSSSIKGFR
+640 SIGTDVFVAFKGER
-654 QVYFASETGD
+654 PVYFAENSGEKGVVQTP
-664 RGMIDSTVYD
+664 VYD
-674 RSLLPAGAVFTGPAI
+674 RSKLPAGAVFEGPAI
-689 VEEPDCT
+689 IEEPDCT
-696 TVIHPEWKVTVD
+696 TVIHPAWTVTVD
-708 QFGNL
+708 EFGNL
-713 SIEH
+713 EIELNS

>member
-1 LTSTSH
+1 MTS
-7 FPVGSETG
+7 PN
-15 DQRFRIGVD
+15 DARFRVGID

-34 VDSVTGEVTTS
+34 VDSTTGEVTTS

-59 SAVQKLLSVD
+59 SAVEKLLATHGSI
-69 SVDPAAIE
+69 DPTEIE

-93 KTAKTAFVTTEGFR
+93 KTATTAFITTEGFR

-128 APLVP
+128 QPLVP
-133 RQLCFEVPE
+133 RQLCYEVPE
-142 RLNAKGEV
+142 RLNAQGEV
-150 VTPLDESALAQLV
+150 ITPLDESVV
-163 EQIAESEIEAVAVC
+163 EQVVEKIAETGVEAVAVC

-184 PDHER
+184 SAHEQR
-189 RVGETIAAKLP
+189 IGELLRAKLP
-200 KVIISL
+200 DITISL

-229 APIVSTYLSSIS
+229 APVVSTYLSSIREKLNS
-241 DQLVAENV
+241 SGV

-261 VYPAKAAS
+261 VYPAEAAS
-269 ENPVF
+269 DSPVF

-279 PAAGAVAAASLGSS
+279 PAAGAVAAAALGTSLGS
-293 LGYPNVI
+293 PDVI

-313 IRNGQPNITKDYSV
+313 IRNGQPNVTKDYSV

-332 SGTGAFG
+332 AGTGAFG

-388 GLGGRQPT
+388 GLGGTEPT

-414 GEMKLD
+414 GDMQLD
-420 REAAYAAI
+420 LKGARNAI
-428 RTHCAEPLGLSV
+428 KTQCAEPLGISV
-440 EGAAHGIVEIAN
+440 EEAAHGIVEIAN

-490 EQAGIPKVL
+490 EQAGIPNVL
-499 IPLGPGT
+499 IPLAPGT

-513 VTDVRMEGSATLIAR
+513 VTDVRMDSSATLIAR
-528 ADQVDLAKISSEFE
+528 ADSVQPDDIAGHFA
-542 RLESLGREAHHQA
+542 RLEDEGAKAHQSA
-555 ASASGEPEFER
+555 ASSSGEPVFER

-581 PVPKRDSIDQHWMDE
+581 PAPDRELIDQQWLDE
-596 LTESFHEAHETA
+596 LCESFHDAHETA
-608 YGFRANDEPV
+608 YGFRAQDEPV
-618 ELVNLRLTTVGKIA
+618 ELVNIRLTTVGKIA
-632 RPKMRKLA
+632 RPNMKKLEETS
-640 NVDSDPSSSIKGFR
+640 SDASSALKGSR
-654 QVYFASETGD
+654 PVYFSESNGVTE
-664 RGMIDSTVYD
+664 TAVYD
-674 RSLLPAGAVFTGPAI
+674 RVKLPAGAQFSGPAI

-696 TVIHPEWKVTVD
+696 TVVHPAWSVLVD
-708 QFGNL
+708 EYGNL
-713 SIEH
+713 SITK

>member
-1 LTSTSH
+1 LTT
-7 FPVGSETG
+7 FN
-15 DQRFRIGVD
+15 DARFRVGID

-34 VDSVTGEVTTS
+34 VDSITGEVTTS

-59 SAVQKLLSVD
+59 SAVEKLLATHGNI
-69 SVDPAAIE
+69 DPAEIE

-93 KTAKTAFVTTEGFR
+93 KTAATAFITTEGFR

-128 APLVP
+128 QPLVP
-133 RQLCFEVPE
+133 RQLCYEVPE
-142 RLNAKGEV
+142 RLNAQGEV
-150 VTPLDESALAQLV
+150 ITPLDESVVKQVV
-163 EQIAESEIEAVAVC
+163 EQIAKTGVEAVAVC

-184 PDHER
+184 PAHEQR
-189 RVGETIAAKLP
+189 IGELLRAKLP
-200 KVIISL
+200 NITISL

-229 APIVSTYLSSIS
+229 APVVSTYLTSIREKLNSSG
-241 DQLVAENV
+241 V

-261 VYPAKAAS
+261 VYPAEAAS
-269 ENPVF
+269 DSPVF

-279 PAAGAVAAASLGSS
+279 PAAGAVAAAALGTSLGS
-293 LGYPNVI
+293 PDVI

-313 IRNGQPNITKDYSV
+313 IRNGRPNVTKDYSV

-332 SGTGAFG
+332 AGTGAFG

-388 GLGGRQPT
+388 RLGGTEPT

-414 GEMKLD
+414 GDMQLD
-420 REAAYAAI
+420 LEGARNAI
-428 RTHCAEPLGLSV
+428 KIRCADPLGISV
-440 EGAAHGIVEIAN
+440 EEAAHGIVEIAN

-490 EQAGIPKVL
+490 EQAGIPNVL
-499 IPLGPGT
+499 IPLAPGT

-513 VTDVRMEGSATLIAR
+513 VTDVRMDSSATLIAR
-528 ADQVDLAKISSEFE
+528 ADSVQPADIAGHFA
-542 RLESLGREAHHQA
+542 RLENEGAKAHQSA
-555 ASASGEPEFER
+555 ASSSGEPVFER

-581 PVPKRDSIDQHWMDE
+581 PAPNRENIDQQWLDE
-596 LTESFHEAHETA
+596 LCESFHDAHETA
-608 YGFRANDEPV
+608 YGFRAQDEPV

-632 RPKMRKLA
+632 RPNMKKLETT
-640 NVDSDPSSSIKGFR
+640 SYDPSPALKGTR
-654 QVYFASETGD
+654 PVYFSESNGVTD
-664 RGMIDSTVYD
+664 TSVYD
-674 RSLLPAGAVFTGPAI
+674 RVKLPAGAQFSGPAI

-696 TVIHPEWKVTVD
+696 TVVHPGWSVQVD
-708 QFGNL
+708 EFGNL
-713 SIEH
+713 SITK

>member
-1 LTSTSH
+1 MNASS
-7 FPVGSETG
+7 
-15 DQRFRIGVD
+15 DARFRIGVD

-34 VDSVTGEVTTS
+34 VDSVTGRVTTS
-45 KVLSTPSNPASGFI
+45 KVLTTPADPASGFI
-59 SAVQKLLSVD
+59 SAVQKLLDLDGNVATD
-69 SVDPAAIE
+69 AIE

-93 KTAKTAFVTTEGFR
+93 KIAKTAFVTTEGFR

-142 RLNAKGEV
+142 RLDAKGQV
-150 VTPLDESALAQLV
+150 VTPLDEKALAEVV
-163 EQIAESEIEAVAVC
+163 ERIAESEVEAVAVC

-184 PDHER
+184 RDHER
-189 RVGETIAAKLP
+189 RISEAIAARLP
-200 KVIISL
+200 NVIISL
-206 SSDVVPEFRE
+206 SADVVPEFRE
-216 YLRASTTVINSSV
+216 YLRASTTVINSAV
-229 APIVSTYLSSIS
+229 APIVSTYLNSIS
-241 DQLVAENV
+241 EKLHANDI

-261 VYPAKAAS
+261 VYPASAATD
-269 ENPVF
+269 NPVF

-279 PAAGAVAAASLGSS
+279 PAAGAVAAAYLGSA
-293 LGYPNVI
+293 LGYADVI

-313 IRNGQPNITKDYSV
+313 IRGGQPNITKDYNV
-327 GGAAQ
+327 GGSAQ
-332 SGTGAFG
+332 AGAGAFG

-388 GLGGRQPT
+388 DLGGTEPT

-403 LGRLDPDYFAG
+403 LGRLDPNYFAG
-414 GEMKLD
+414 GDMSLNLELA
-420 REAAYAAI
+420 RESI
-428 RTHCAEPLGLSV
+428 RIQCADPLELSV
-440 EGAAHGIVEIAN
+440 EEAAHGIVEIAN

-471 DFMLIGFGGAGP
+471 DFMLVGFGGAGP
-483 AHTVRLA
+483 AHAVRLA
-490 EQAGIPKVL
+490 EHAGIPRVL

-513 VTDVRMEGSATLIAR
+513 VTDVRMEGSATLIIR
-528 ADQVDLAKISSEFE
+528 ADEIDLSRISNEFD
-542 RLESLGREAHHQA
+542 RLQAAGREAHRVA
-555 ASASGEPEFER
+555 TSASGDPIFER
-566 AVEMRYWGQSFELSV
+566 AVEMRYWGQSFELSIPAPASNV
-581 PVPKRDSIDQHWMDE
+581 IDDAWMNH

-608 YGFRANDEPV
+608 YGFRASDEPV
-618 ELVNLRLTTVGKIA
+618 ELVNLRLTTIGKIT
-632 RPKMRKLA
+632 RPEMRKLDNTGIDA
-640 NVDSDPSSSIKGFR
+640 SVASKGKR
-654 QVYFASETGD
+654 AVYFSEITGQKGIMETTVFD
-664 RGMIDSTVYD
+664 REK
-674 RSLLPAGAVFTGPAI
+674 LPAGAVFSGPAI
-689 VEEPDCT
+689 IEEPDCT
-696 TVIHPEWKVTVD
+696 TVIHPAWTAIVD
-708 QFGNL
+708 EYGNL
-713 SIEH
+713 GIEHTG

>member
-1 LTSTSH
+1 MTTSH
-7 FPVGSETG
+7 DG
-15 DQRFRIGVD
+15 RYRIGVD

-34 VDSVTGEVTTS
+34 VDSVTGQVTTS
-45 KVLSTPSNPASGFI
+45 KVLSTPSDPASAFI
-59 SAVQKLLSVD
+59 SAVQKLLALND
-69 SVDPAAIE
+69 SVAPEAVE

-142 RLNAKGEV
+142 RLDAKGNV
-150 VTPLDESALAQLV
+150 VTPLDETALARV
-163 EQIAESEIEAVAVC
+163 VDQIAESDVEAVAVC

-184 PDHER
+184 PDHEQR
-189 RVGETIAAKLP
+189 IGKAIAAKLP
-200 KVIISL
+200 NVIISL

-216 YLRASTTVINSSV
+216 YLRASTTVINSAV
-229 APIVSTYLSSIS
+229 APIVSTYLASITEKLHAAS
-241 DQLVAENV
+241 I
-249 TSELLV
+249 TCELLV
-255 MQSSGG
+255 MQSNGG
-261 VYPAKAAS
+261 VYPAEAAS

-279 PAAGAVAAASLGSS
+279 PAAGAVAAASLGTA

-313 IRNGQPNITKDYSV
+313 IRDGQPNITKDYSV

-383 GPVCY
+383 GPVSY
-388 GLGGRQPT
+388 GLGGTEPT

-403 LGRLDPDYFAG
+403 LGRLDPAYFAG
-414 GEMKLD
+414 GEMSLD
-420 REAAYAAI
+420 LDAAREAI
-428 RTHCAEPLGLSV
+428 RKQCAEPLGLSI
-440 EGAAHGIVEIAN
+440 EETANGIVEIAN

-471 DFMLIGFGGAGP
+471 DFMLVGFGGAGP
-483 AHTVRLA
+483 AHAVRLA
-490 EQAGIPKVL
+490 EQAGIPRVL

-513 VTDVRMEGSATLIAR
+513 VTDVRMEGSATLIIR
-528 ADQVDLAKISSEFE
+528 ADEIEPSRISNEFE
-542 RLESLGREAHHQA
+542 RLEKAGREAHRIA
-555 ASASGEPEFER
+555 ASASGDPVFER
-566 AVEMRYWGQSFELSV
+566 AIEMRYWGQSFELSV
-581 PVPKRDSIDQHWMDE
+581 PAPANGTIDRVWLDDI
-596 LTESFHEAHETA
+596 TESFHDAHETA

-618 ELVNLRLTTVGKIA
+618 ELVNLRLTTIG
-632 RPKMRKLA
+632 
-640 NVDSDPSSSIKGFR
+640 
-654 QVYFASETGD
+654 
-664 RGMIDSTVYD
+664 
-674 RSLLPAGAVFTGPAI
+674 
-689 VEEPDCT
+689 
-696 TVIHPEWKVTVD
+696 
-708 QFGNL
+708 
-713 SIEH
+713 